1 MYSSQ
6 HENVAPDVSSDPRW
20 GFSPISRRYVKRT
33 GAVWKRL
40 VKSGAVS
47 DPEVAQQ
54 LSNNTLASAW
64 AAVKGR
70 PPRSNNVAIEDPP
83 PARQVSRV
91 DAVNARKTT
100 KKLIAQHVDEL
111 EGMQPD
117 QVDAMLR
124 RLLAMKM
131 GDTREKQ
138 ITPTRKIEG
147 RQETPALRVKVAQPR
162 KAPGRKLRVADLFS
176 TDDTSEVPTSEY
188 SD

>member
-1 MYSSQ
+1 M
-6 HENVAPDVSSDPRW
+6 
-20 GFSPISRRYVKRT
+20 KRS

-70 PPRSNNVAIEDPP
+70 PPRSNNVTIEEPP

-100 KKLIAQHVDEL
+100 KKLIAEHVDEL
-111 EGMQPD
+111 EGMPPD

-131 GDTREKQ
+131 ADTRQDKQ
-138 ITPTRKIEG
+138 TAPNRKNEG
-147 RQETPALRVKVAQPR
+147 RQETPALRVKVAATR
-162 KAPGRKLRVADLFS
+162 KAPTGRKLRVADLFS
-176 TDDTSEVPTSEY
+176 TDDTSEVPSEY